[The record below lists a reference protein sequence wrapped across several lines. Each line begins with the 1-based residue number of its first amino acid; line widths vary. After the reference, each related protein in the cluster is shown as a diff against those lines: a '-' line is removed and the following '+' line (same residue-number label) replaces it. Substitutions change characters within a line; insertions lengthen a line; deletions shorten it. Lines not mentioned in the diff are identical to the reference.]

1 MSPESQVECGE
12 DEAGRRGRGEIMQDQ
27 VETIIYLFIQQ
38 IFTEHYI
45 RLWILW

>member
-1 MSPESQVECGE
+1 MSPESQVESGE
-12 DEAGRRGRGEIMQDQ
+12 DEAERGGRSQIMQDQ

-38 IFTEHYI
+38 IFTEHYV